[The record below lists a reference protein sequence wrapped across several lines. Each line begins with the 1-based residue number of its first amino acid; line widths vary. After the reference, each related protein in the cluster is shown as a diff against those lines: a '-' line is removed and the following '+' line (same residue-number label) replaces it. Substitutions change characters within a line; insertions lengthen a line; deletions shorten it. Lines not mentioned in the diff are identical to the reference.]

1 MKIIICIPCLLKLKA
16 KLCVR
21 LVAVS
26 VAGEG
31 NSAHLKRF
39 FLKPF
44 WIRKGEEGKGK
55 SNSTENIHEVQSRL
69 VSFSPLSV
77 CSSNKQK
84 SKAVIMFVPSPPEL
98 FQASVS
104 LRGVSVLL
112 LSMTNPGP

>member
-44 WIRKGEEGKGK
+44 WIRKGEEGKRK

-69 VSFSPLSV
+69 VSFTSLSV
-77 CSSNKQK
+77 YSSNKQK
-84 SKAVIMFVPSPPEL
+84 IQSSDYVCPFTPWAFPGI
-98 FQASVS
+98 SVS
-104 LRGVSVLL
+104 ERSFSAAALHD
-112 LSMTNPGP
+112 